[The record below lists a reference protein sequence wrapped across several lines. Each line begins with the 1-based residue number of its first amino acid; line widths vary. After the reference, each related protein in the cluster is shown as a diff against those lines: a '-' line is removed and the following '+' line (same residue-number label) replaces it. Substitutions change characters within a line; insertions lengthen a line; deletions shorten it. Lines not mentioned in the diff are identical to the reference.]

1 MQCVHTT
8 NSTSIVL
15 ALNDIEMQKK
25 RFSAKALFEDLSFV
39 AFLLDVLAFLK
50 LLCAFSDTLASFKIE
65 IYLPSLGICQN
76 MLVATKTLVFKAL
89 PNIRVV
95 EKRQWRKNRIF
106 ITIAIQKIAPIILP
120 KCSIIFIAV
129 VYCSKTY
136 SKWYI
141 KLCSL
146 NFDFDISKSSISDY
160 TFS

>member
-1 MQCVHTT
+1 MHTT
-8 NSTSIVL
+8 NSTSILL

-95 EKRQWRKNRIF
+95 EKRQW
-106 ITIAIQKIAPIILP
+106 L
-120 KCSIIFIAV
+120 
-129 VYCSKTY
+129 KTEF
-136 SKWYI
+136 
-141 KLCSL
+141 LL
-146 NFDFDISKSSISDY
+146 R
-160 TFS
+160 

>member
-1 MQCVHTT
+1 MHTT
-8 NSTSIVL
+8 NSTSILL

-39 AFLLDVLAFLK
+39 AFLAFLK

-95 EKRQWRKNRIF
+95 EKRQW
-106 ITIAIQKIAPIILP
+106 L
-120 KCSIIFIAV
+120 
-129 VYCSKTY
+129 KTEF
-136 SKWYI
+136 
-141 KLCSL
+141 LL
-146 NFDFDISKSSISDY
+146 R
-160 TFS
+160 

>member
-1 MQCVHTT
+1 
-8 NSTSIVL
+8 
-15 ALNDIEMQKK
+15 MQKK

-95 EKRQWRKNRIF
+95 EKRQW
-106 ITIAIQKIAPIILP
+106 L
-120 KCSIIFIAV
+120 
-129 VYCSKTY
+129 KTEF
-136 SKWYI
+136 
-141 KLCSL
+141 LL
-146 NFDFDISKSSISDY
+146 R
-160 TFS
+160 